1 MQYIQQWFR
10 ISTKQ
15 EHKTT
20 TTNILTIHSSG
31 THVINLNQRH
41 PIFNMKVHSSAIT
54 IQLVSVKRRDFEKV
68 PGGSE
73 SPAFRTTF
81 SRPPY
86 FCAPLPPDY
95 RPSLCCS
102 RLQVNQEDQKPGFNF
117 QTVPKLDIL
126 VRFLA
131 FVLAGGSLIPDES
144 YYRSVFLIKLS
155 FTNQVITVWPSL
167 LISRYREESL
177 SSLCTVIAIAISKSN
192 LKKTKGRSNV

>member
-1 MQYIQQWFR
+1 MFCHPQAPSPWYKFLSR
-10 ISTKQ
+10 PSLPCST
-15 EHKTT
+15 
-20 TTNILTIHSSG
+20 NPRWRLIIFVLGVLRGVGGRG
-31 THVINLNQRH
+31 T
-41 PIFNMKVHSSAIT
+41 
-54 IQLVSVKRRDFEKV
+54 
-68 PGGSE
+68 GGSE

-86 FCAPLPPDY
+86 FCASLPPDS

-155 FTNQVITVWPSL
+155 FTLTG
-167 LISRYREESL
+167 L
-177 SSLCTVIAIAISKSN
+177 SQFD
-192 LKKTKGRSNV
+192 RRF